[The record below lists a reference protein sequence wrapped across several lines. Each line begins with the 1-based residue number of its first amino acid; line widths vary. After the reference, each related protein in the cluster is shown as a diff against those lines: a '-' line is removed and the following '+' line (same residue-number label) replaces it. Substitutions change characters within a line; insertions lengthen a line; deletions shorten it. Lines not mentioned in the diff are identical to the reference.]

1 MIESN
6 DFYSCILEVG
16 IYFTLKKKLR
26 YVTYEYFSSK
36 DTNEWHY
43 VFDTFT
49 LFKKKTITT
58 IFLHL
63 RNKIFENMTH
73 QYPDVCEIFNL
84 FALSEAW

>member
-1 MIESN
+1 MS
-6 DFYSCILEVG
+6 ILVPRIPMNG
-16 IYFTLKKKLR
+16 IMFLIHLH
-26 YVTYEYFSSK
+26 F
-36 DTNEWHY
+36 
-43 VFDTFT
+43 F
-49 LFKKKTITT
+49 LKTITT